1 MVQVRMTAAEIRSRG
16 GFVDVAKVDATT
28 EADIRAHRIEDG
40 EDPDLGGDAWYPA
53 PGSVRQL
60 LGMTQ
65 PEISD
70 LLRVPVATWR
80 NWEQN
85 RVRLDPAVQTLLR
98 ILARE
103 PDAAKRALAYAA

>member
-1 MVQVRMTAAEIRSRG
+1 MAQVKMTAAEIRSRG

-28 EADIRAHRIEDG
+28 EADIRAQMIADG
-40 EDPDLGGDAWYPA
+40 EDPGVGNEGWYPA

-65 PEISD
+65 AEVAD
-70 LLRVPVATWR
+70 LLKIPVATWR

-103 PDAAKRALAYAA
+103 PDAAKRALSHAA